1 MTILNS
7 YDYHPP
13 GWQHVQEL
21 SDSTMDSDKQAP
33 VPKFSRSHIL
43 SLQALDR
50 SLHDWKHTEPFTSV
64 MIYPPAFNV
73 WNIWFVPEESSNF
86 FLGTILPSACKNAV
100 FFFPSDTSL
109 EVLSIYLAFFSWYQS
124 PIPWW
129 TSDFIR
135 KMYAWESLC
144 FTQIWAFLKFSIR

>member
-73 WNIWFVPEESSNF
+73 WNIWFAPEESSKF
-86 FLGTILPSACKNAV
+86 ILGTILPSAYKNAV
-100 FFFPSDTSL
+100 FFFS
-109 EVLSIYLAFFSWYQS
+109 FWHFSWNPLYLSCFLQLIS
-124 PIPWW
+124 ISYPIVNLR
-129 TSDFIR
+129 F
-135 KMYAWESLC
+135 Y
-144 FTQIWAFLKFSIR
+144 